1 MQGVEVIAALP
12 DAALVQSGRKG
23 LPNAAGAIPDK
34 KRSSAAASPRWA
46 AQRRADS
53 FWAMDMISRVKIING
68 KGAT

>member
-12 DAALVQSGRKG
+12 DAALVQFGRKG

-34 KRSSAAASPRWA
+34 KRSSAAARPRWA
-46 AQRRADS
+46 AQHRTDS